1 MRRWGVVVTAVYS
14 LVLLVLILP
23 GAVAIFGVRSPFWPQ
38 LFSDVVDVYREW
50 GVWIVLAAL
59 IICQA
64 TLLFLSVDISH
75 RRLKPR
81 AHIVVSCITTG
92 LLLMLLFFAGAMSL
106 SAGILG
112 EHFDRVLPEPGWI
125 YAILGG
131 LWLAWGM
138 VFYLFARSSD
148 NVAKRAMAWLLRASV
163 LELLVAVPCHVI
175 VRRRDDCCAPVV
187 TSFGIGTGIAIM
199 LLSFGPSVLLLYKK
213 RLDDY
218 ERRSAI
224 QDDSAHVHAGHHA

>member
-1 MRRWGVVVTAVYS
+1 MRRWGVVVTTVYS

-23 GAVAIFGVRSPFWPQ
+23 GAVAIFGGHRPFWPQ
-38 LFSDVVDVYREW
+38 LFSDVSDVYQEW
-50 GVWIVLAAL
+50 EVWIFLAAL

-64 TLLFLSVDISH
+64 TLLFLSVDMSH

-81 AHIVVSCITTG
+81 AHIIISCITTG
-92 LLLMLLFFAGAMSL
+92 FLLMLLFFAGAMSL

-112 EHFDRVLPEPGWI
+112 EHFDRVLPDSGWI
-125 YAILGG
+125 FAILGG
-131 LWLAWGM
+131 LWLAWG
-138 VFYLFARSSD
+138 VIFYLFARRSD
-148 NVAKRAMAWLLRASV
+148 NVVKRAMAWLLRASV

-213 RLDDY
+213 RLDSYVKPARDNDA
-218 ERRSAI
+218 SARL
-224 QDDSAHVHAGHHA
+224 HAGHHA